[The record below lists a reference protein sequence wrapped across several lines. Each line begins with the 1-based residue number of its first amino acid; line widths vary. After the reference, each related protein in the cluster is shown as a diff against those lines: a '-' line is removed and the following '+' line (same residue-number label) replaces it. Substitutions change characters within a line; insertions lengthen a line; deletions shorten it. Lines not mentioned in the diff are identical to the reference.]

1 MGSGVMPLA
10 MATRP
15 SKAARDPAIP
25 DLGPGS
31 RWSSAAPDTDPG
43 PSPAGLVGGK
53 RVVWVFLEEACRPG
67 FRRNWRCACR
77 RGGTRVPPEM
87 GPGLRRGTRAPDGA
101 PDWSGLA
108 GSLAFGGTLFRLS
121 PRRNKGSAG

>member
-53 RVVWVFLEEACRPG
+53 RVVWVFLEEDMPPLCWAPG
-67 FRRNWRCACR
+67 RA
-77 RGGTRVPPEM
+77 
-87 GPGLRRGTRAPDGA
+87 RGTRAPDGS
-101 PDWSGLA
+101 PDLSGLA
-108 GSLAFGGTLFRLS
+108 GSCGACRWPWGGQ
-121 PRRNKGSAG
+121 AVD